1 MGDREALMFKY
12 LEKILHMR
20 IVRYALVGGI
30 GIPINL
36 LALAGF
42 LYLMGDALYPLAL
55 ACSFEVSTT
64 VNFILNQLFTYSEQ
78 KHVRGWGWVKRALK
92 AQMTSLSALA
102 LSYTIALVFK
112 YGVHVSPY
120 LASIIGIVGAFFYN
134 FAISKRFVF
143 RPKTQKLPAVVA
155 QPTHLTQAALNNTGQ
170 GQAAAPTDEN
180 CYNNWR
186 LPSMQQTEVPGQVT
200 TSEGY
205 SSPHVSRE
213 ITLSIVVPVMNECK
227 NVRPLYEK
235 LSTVLNNMRVRYEII
250 FVDDGSTDGTFS
262 ELQCLHLA
270 HPNTVNVIRFRKNF
284 GKTPALVAGFSL
296 CRGDVVFTMDG
307 DLQDDPA
314 EIPNF
319 LNKLDEGYDLVSGW
333 KFPRLDPLSKT
344 FPSRVFNG
352 LVNKVTGQELHDI
365 NCGFKAY
372 RREVIQDVHLKLYGE
387 FHRLIPVIAHW
398 RGFRIA
404 EIKVHHHPRTSGVSK
419 FGGRRFA
426 RGLVDLLT
434 VLFLTSFLHTPLRLF
449 GKLGFFTFLIGNAV
463 DIYVVMR
470 SLFFINEPIHN
481 QPLLFVGILLIIF
494 GVQFLLIGL
503 LGEMIRYYAFQR
515 GQEYSIR
522 QELLASN
529 NDPSNDVLVPAQ
541 ADGLHYGSSQT
552 TGRMSHP
559 PLSQDPNTP
568 QLQPGWNRP
577 RDSKS
582 RNIPQRATMIP
593 L

>member
-1 MGDREALMFKY
+1 
-12 LEKILHMR
+12 
-20 IVRYALVGGI
+20 
-30 GIPINL
+30 
-36 LALAGF
+36 
-42 LYLMGDALYPLAL
+42 
-55 ACSFEVSTT
+55 
-64 VNFILNQLFTYSEQ
+64 
-78 KHVRGWGWVKRALK
+78 
-92 AQMTSLSALA
+92 
-102 LSYTIALVFK
+102 
-112 YGVHVSPY
+112 
-120 LASIIGIVGAFFYN
+120 
-134 FAISKRFVF
+134 
-143 RPKTQKLPAVVA
+143 
-155 QPTHLTQAALNNTGQ
+155 
-170 GQAAAPTDEN
+170 
-180 CYNNWR
+180 
-186 LPSMQQTEVPGQVT
+186 VT
-200 TSEGY
+200 TSEAS

-213 ITLSIVVPVMNECK
+213 ITLSIVVPVMNECQ
-227 NVRPLYEK
+227 NVGPLYQK
-235 LSTVLNNMRVRYEII
+235 ISTVLNNMRARYEII
-250 FVDDGSTDGTFS
+250 FIDDGSTDGTFS
-262 ELQCLHLA
+262 ELQRLHLA
-270 HPNTVNVIRFRKNF
+270 YPNTVNVIRFRKNF

-319 LNKLDEGYDLVSGW
+319 LAKLDEGYDLVSGW

-372 RREVIQDVHLKLYGE
+372 RREVVQDVHLKLYGE

-404 EIKVHHHPRTSGVSK
+404 EMKVHHHPRTSGVSK
-419 FGGRRFA
+419 FGGRRFG

-470 SLFFINEPIHN
+470 SFFIINEPIHD

-529 NDPSNDVLVPAQ
+529 NDSSHDVPMQTNDIQ
-541 ADGLHYGSSQT
+541 YGSSQS
-552 TGRMSHP
+552 REQMSHP

-568 QLQPGWNRP
+568 QLQPGWSRP
-577 RDSKS
+577 RESRS
-582 RNIPQRATMIP
+582 RNIPQRPTMIP
-593 L
+593 M